1 MLHLLVPVGCS
12 FGFADGAAVGTATV
26 VLGAEPVAAEAV
38 GCPVGRVL
46 EARQLPAEERNL
58 LRLKLM
64 HMPQWLQ
71 ANPAPRRCSTRSTSG
86 KPTFS
91 PRHLGQAT
99 EKLPVARSGLR
110 VGPSQQ
116 VSVCGRT
123 VKSPSSEPGRRRVPG
138 TMSLVVRLVGSNRS
152 WGQLGAPQRWPV
164 GLALL
169 DGPEVL
175 PASRRGSPSVG

>member
-12 FGFADGAAVGTATV
+12 VGFADGAAIV
-26 VLGAEPVAAEAV
+26 VLGAEPAAAEAV

-46 EARQLPAEERNL
+46 ELRAAARRLPAEERNPL
-58 LRLKLM
+58 KLKLM
-64 HMPQWLQ
+64 HMPQWPQ

-86 KPTFS
+86 TPTFS

-110 VGPSQQ
+110 VGLSQQ
-116 VSVCGRT
+116 VSVCGPT
-123 VKSPSSEPGRRRVPG
+123 VKTPSSEPGRRRVPG

-152 WGQLGAPQRWPV
+152 WGQPV

-169 DGPEVL
+169 DGPEVP

>member
-12 FGFADGAAVGTATV
+12 VGFVVGTATV
-26 VLGAEPVAAEAV
+26 VLGAEPAAA

-46 EARQLPAEERNL
+46 EARQLPAEERNP
-58 LRLKLM
+58 LM

-116 VSVCGRT
+116 VSVCGLT
-123 VKSPSSEPGRRRVPG
+123 VKTPSSEPGRRRVPG
-138 TMSLVVRLVGSNRS
+138 TMSLVVRLVGFNRN
-152 WGQLGAPQRWPV
+152 WGQPGAPQRWLV